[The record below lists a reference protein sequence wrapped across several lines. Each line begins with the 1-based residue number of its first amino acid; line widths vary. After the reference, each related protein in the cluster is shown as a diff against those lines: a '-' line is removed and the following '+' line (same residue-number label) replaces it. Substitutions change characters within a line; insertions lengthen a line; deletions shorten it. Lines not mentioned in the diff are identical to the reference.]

1 MALRQKIRVQA
12 LISDLSRPVPPN
24 IHEMA
29 KKYQVSEMTIRRDL
43 KYIEENHLLNQ
54 VRRTTEQPISTVHTG
69 YVYEKEDQTMAEEKD
84 RIAKAAVDLIEPRDV
99 LLLDTGTTVARL
111 SALLPDNMPLTVI
124 TNSYPVIV
132 NTIKKSNI
140 NLIVLGGY
148 FHAGALSFECPES
161 IQQLNGLRATK
172 AFLSTT
178 GVERKPLGITCSN
191 QYELPMK
198 TAVIRSSMQH
208 IILTDSSKFGVLN
221 SSYYASFEDTADI
234 VVTDKGLSQEWI
246 EYTESCGIRLILV

>member
-1 MALRQKIRVQA
+1 MALRQKIRIQA

-24 IHEMA
+24 IHELA

-43 KYIEENHLLNQ
+43 KYIEAQHLLEDVKKDRIQ
-54 VRRTTEQPISTVHTG
+54 VVSAVHTG
-69 YVYEKEDQTMAEEKD
+69 YVYEREDRTMADEKD
-84 RIAKAAVDLIEPRDV
+84 RIARAALDLIEPKDV

-111 SALLPDNMPLTVI
+111 SALLPDDVPLTVI
-124 TNSYPVIV
+124 TNSYPVIA

-161 IQQLNGLRATK
+161 VQQLSGLRATK

-221 SSYYASFEDTADI
+221 SSYYASFEETADV

-246 EYTESCGIRLILV
+246 DYTESCGIRLILV